1 MVDLNL
7 KREMSFGTFAKEL
20 TGLWGPDDGID
31 TPKRGGSG
39 TFAAPA
45 EGAKPSQN
53 DTWDMNILM
62 RSDSKELLGA
72 LAGAQQA
79 GFTRSKSKECLLTC
93 LDSLP
98 PAMPKN
104 NDAPSIALLP
114 QPPDGSRL
122 TRSLSK
128 DKLFMA
134 PVPSKAGTE
143 LIRVDSLLGAASF
156 DMTDLLGPDFMAPII
171 VPACEPAAQ
180 KRPAAAKPGQAKRP
194 RTGSDSDSTAKK
206 SKKTEEPGTSDDW
219 IGKQVKL
226 TRGKYE
232 GRSAVVL
239 GKTEKKY
246 QVQVEGVA
254 YQLEFYGTMFV
265 RPEDY
270 TPAAPKRSR
279 KKAAQSIS
287 DRQMSFG
294 LTASQNDISAEMH

>member
-20 TGLWGPDDGID
+20 TGLWGPDDNID
-31 TPKRGGSG
+31 TPKGSRQG
-39 TFAAPA
+39 IFAAPA
-45 EGAKPSQN
+45 EGVKPSRN
-53 DTWDMNILM
+53 DSFDMNVLM

-72 LAGAQQA
+72 RAGAQQA
-79 GFTRSKSKECLLTC
+79 GFTRSKSRECLLTC
-93 LDSLP
+93 LESLP
-98 PAMPKN
+98 PAMPTTV
-104 NDAPSIALLP
+104 APA
-114 QPPDGSRL
+114 DGSRF

-128 DKLFMA
+128 ENIFMA
-134 PVPSKAGTE
+134 PAAGKAGTE
-143 LIRVDSLLGAASF
+143 LIRVDSLLGSASF

-171 VPACEPAAQ
+171 VPAVEPTAQ
-180 KRPAAAKPGQAKRP
+180 KRSIPAAVKPGQAKRP
-194 RTGSDSDSTAKK
+194 RTGSDNNSTAKD
-206 SKKTEEPGTSDDW
+206 SKKIEEPGTSDDW

-279 KKAAQSIS
+279 KKVAQQVS

-294 LTASQNDISAEMH
+294 LTASQNDISAEMN